1 MRDEAL
7 ALELANGIE
16 AMALTIPAQAQRRM
30 LAFIML
36 LAKWNRTFNLTAID
50 DPAQMVA
57 RHLLDSLAVLPH
69 LRGPRILDIGTGA
82 GLPGIPLAL
91 ARPADRFVL
100 LDSSGKK
107 TRFVTQAI
115 AELGLDNVDVEQAR
129 LADYRPALAFDCVI
143 SRAFGSLAELLQAG
157 GGLLAPGGR
166 LLAMKG
172 KAWRD
177 ELDPLPQGSLIAAHR
192 LDVPG
197 VAGER
202 YLVELAP
209 VP

>member
-16 AMALTIPAQAQRRM
+16 AMGLAIPAHAQRRM

-50 DPAQMVA
+50 DPAQMVG

-69 LRGPRILDIGTGA
+69 LRGPRVLDIGTGA

-91 ARPADRFVL
+91 ARPADQFVL

-107 TRFVTQAI
+107 TRFVTQAV
-115 AELGLDNVDVEQAR
+115 AELGLDNVDVAQAR

-143 SRAFGSLAELLQAG
+143 SRAFGSLAELLQAS

-202 YLVELAP
+202 YLVELTP
-209 VP
+209 MP

>member
-16 AMALTIPAQAQRRM
+16 AMALAIPAQTQRRM

-50 DPAQMVA
+50 DPAQMVG

-69 LRGPRILDIGTGA
+69 LRGPRVLDIGTGA

-107 TRFVTQAI
+107 TRFVTQAV

-143 SRAFGSLAELLQAG
+143 SRAFGSLAELLQASG
-157 GGLLAPGGR
+157 RLLAPGGR

-209 VP
+209 MP